1 MSGLREAESCF
12 FQTFCHISIFVYD
25 LLVIFLNCNFLLFV
39 SVFGYDSS
47 AGMVS
52 SHLCGEGAVSSWSQS
67 GAWKY
72 SCMIKGVVFVK

>member
-1 MSGLREAESCF
+1 MDLEA
-12 FQTFCHISIFVYD
+12 ISIFVYD
-25 LLVIFLNCNFLLFV
+25 LLVIFFNCNFLLFV